1 MIPDAECLRIMCE
14 ILSGLQ
20 LGDFLIKV
28 RLVLY
33 IIKEKFEFGL

>member
-28 RLVLY
+28 RPALY
-33 IIKEKFEFGL
+33 IVWEKFEFSL